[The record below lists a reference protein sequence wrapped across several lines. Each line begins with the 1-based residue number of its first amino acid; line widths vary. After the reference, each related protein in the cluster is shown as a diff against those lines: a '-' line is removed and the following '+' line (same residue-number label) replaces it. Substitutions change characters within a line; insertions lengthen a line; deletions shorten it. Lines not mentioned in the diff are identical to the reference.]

1 MNFVFSYLFY
11 VFQLVLSPSDRWSGA
26 RRFEGG
32 TGGSHWFVLAAIA
45 VIVILIVLLVFVS
58 FYRKYQEKQFG
69 GSLFLNSAIESGLTE
84 REQLI
89 LGEVAVK
96 AGLKQ
101 RSSIFTMNKA
111 FEQGTRRLMEESLIE
126 GQETDQSKTLRT
138 ELYILREK
146 LGFREEQI
154 DVGGTSQS
162 KGLNSRQIPT
172 GRKILIT
179 RRRARNSGEIEAEVV
194 ENNDVEFKVRSSTVL
209 RVSPG
214 ESWSIRYYFEASVWE
229 FDTVLVGCEG
239 EVLILSHSE
248 NIRFV
253 NRRRFLRV
261 SVDKPGYLACFPFSL
276 VSSSEKGLAP
286 PEFLSARITE
296 LAGPGLRI
304 EAPVEVS
311 VGQRVIV
318 VIDLEE
324 ISNASGSDVAGESM
338 KLVQGVGEVRH
349 VKSIENG
356 QSIAVELTGLK
367 DSDVN
372 ELIRATNS
380 AARDSNSSGSS
391 GVIEIAEQPVS
402 V

>member
-1 MNFVFSYLFY
+1 MNFVFNYLFY
-11 VFQLVLSPSDRWSGA
+11 VFQLVLSPSERWSGA
-26 RRFEGG
+26 RQFEGG
-32 TGGSHWFVLAAIA
+32 SGGSHWFVIAAIA
-45 VIVILIVLLVFVS
+45 AMVILVVLLVFVS
-58 FYRKYQEKQFG
+58 FYRKYQEKRFA
-69 GSLFLNSAIESGLTE
+69 GSHFLNNSIKSGLTE

-126 GQETDQSKTLRT
+126 GQETEQSKTLRT

-162 KGLNSRQIPT
+162 KGLSSRQIPK
-172 GRKILIT
+172 GRQILIT

-209 RVSPG
+209 RVAPG
-214 ESWSIRYYFEASVWE
+214 ESWSIRYYFGASVWE
-229 FDTVLVGCEG
+229 FDAVLVGCEG
-239 EVLILSHSE
+239 EVLVLSHSDD
-248 NIRFV
+248 IRFV

-261 SVDKPGYLACFPFSL
+261 SVDKPGFLASFPFSRISTGD
-276 VSSSEKGLAP
+276 VAEGLCP
-286 PEFLSARITE
+286 PEFVSARITE

-304 EAPVEVS
+304 EAPVELRI
-311 VGQRVIV
+311 GERVLA
-318 VIDLEE
+318 VIGLEE
-324 ISNASGSDVAGESM
+324 TRSGKARSM
-338 KLVQGVGEVRH
+338 KLIQGVGEVRH
-349 VKSIENG
+349 VKSIESG

-372 ELIRATNS
+372 ELIRVTNS
-380 AARDSNSSGSS
+380 AARDSKSSGSS
-391 GVIEIAEQPVS
+391 GAVEIAEQPVS

>member
-1 MNFVFSYLFY
+1 MS
-11 VFQLVLSPSDRWSGA
+11 
-26 RRFEGG
+26 
-32 TGGSHWFVLAAIA
+32 
-45 VIVILIVLLVFVS
+45 
-58 FYRKYQEKQFG
+58 
-69 GSLFLNSAIESGLTE
+69 
-84 REQLI
+84 
-89 LGEVAVK
+89 
-96 AGLKQ
+96 
-101 RSSIFTMNKA
+101 KA
-111 FEQGTRRLMEESLIE
+111 FEHGARSLMEESFVD
-126 GQETDQSKTLRT
+126 GQESDQSKTLRT

-154 DVGGTSQS
+154 DVSGTSQS
-162 KGLNSRQIPT
+162 KGLSSRQIPK
-172 GRKILIT
+172 GRQILMT
-179 RRRARNSGEIEAEVV
+179 RRRARNSGEIEAEIV
-194 ENNDVEFKVRSSTVL
+194 ENSDVEFKVRSSKVL
-209 RVSPG
+209 RVVPG
-214 ESWSIRYYFEASVWE
+214 ESWSIRYYFGASVWE

-248 NIRFV
+248 DIRFV

-261 SVDKPGYLACFPFSL
+261 SVDKPGYLACFPFSSF
-276 VSSSEKGLAP
+276 SSSEKVLAP

-311 VGQRVIV
+311 VGQRVLM
-318 VIDLEE
+318 VIGLEE
-324 ISNASGSDVAGESM
+324 MRGGKARSM

-391 GVIEIAEQPVS
+391 GSVEIAEQPVS

>member
-1 MNFVFSYLFY
+1 MNFSFSYLFY
-11 VFQLVLSPSDRWSGA
+11 VVQLVLSPNDRWSGA
-26 RRFEGG
+26 RRFQSE
-32 TGGSHWFVLAAIA
+32 TGGSHWFVVAAIA
-45 VIVILIVLLVFVS
+45 VMVIFVVLLVFVS
-58 FYRKYQEKQFG
+58 FYRKYQQKRFS
-69 GSLFLNSAIESGLTE
+69 GSHFINSAIERGLTE
-84 REQLI
+84 REQRV

-96 AGLKQ
+96 SGIKQ
-101 RSSIFTMNKA
+101 RSSIFTMSKA
-111 FEQGTRRLMEESLIE
+111 FEQGARRLMEDSFVNGFESDL
-126 GQETDQSKTLRT
+126 SKTLRT

-154 DVGGTSQS
+154 DVGEISQS
-162 KGLNSRQIPT
+162 KGLSSRQIPK
-172 GRKILIT
+172 GRQILMT
-179 RRRARNSGEIEAEVV
+179 RRRARNSGEIEAEIV
-194 ENNDVEFKVRSSTVL
+194 ENSDVEFKVRLSTVL
-209 RVSPG
+209 RVAPG

-239 EVLILSHSE
+239 EVLILSHSDD
-248 NIRFV
+248 IRFV

-261 SVDKPGYLACFPFSL
+261 SVDKPGYLACFPFSS
-276 VSSSEKGLAP
+276 VSSGKGLTA

-304 EAPVEVS
+304 EAPVKLR
-311 VGQRVIV
+311 VGERVLT
-318 VIDLEE
+318 VIGLEE
-324 ISNASGSDVAGESM
+324 TRPGKAKPM
-338 KLVQGVGEVRH
+338 KLVQGMGEVKH

-380 AARDSNSSGSS
+380 AARKSKSSGSS
-391 GVIEIAEQPVS
+391 SGAVESAWQPVS